1 VRTKV
6 RRHSSLTMN
15 LVKSWQYNYPTNSS
29 GSHCLFK
36 HRYFSVSFI
45 LSTTIT
51 SVFRLSSALGVQ
63 HKNPSSLLLVMSLG
77 TSSCITSKYDWLVFL
92 QIICIY
98 MLGFMHQPDEPK
110 CMKPNNILLF
120 HYSLTICDN
129 SSLYKALI
137 LDMGIWQYIW
147 VLFLSHSLINAI
159 WWDEKLQCYD
169 MKYAFLF
176 LIPLFDDVYWM
187 DLFRSRLLY
196 HAVIDTLNRI
206 HNRQQFL
213 FPFFPFDFFGYPNNY
228 KLFSTYNKVFWFM
241 LLSGRRSY
249 LRPF

>member
-1 VRTKV
+1 
-6 RRHSSLTMN
+6 MN
-15 LVKSWQYNYPTNSS
+15 LVKSWQYNCPTNSS

-36 HRYFSVSFI
+36 HHYFSVSFI

-176 LIPLFDDVYWM
+176 LILLFHDVYWI
-187 DLFRSRLLY
+187 DLFRSILY
-196 HAVIDTLNRI
+196 HVVISAINRILNRK
-206 HNRQQFL
+206 QLL
-213 FPFFPFDFFGYPNNY
+213 FPFFPFDFLDILTSTSYFQLII
-228 KLFSTYNKVFWFM
+228 KLFDSCCCLVAGVTWG
-241 LLSGRRSY
+241 LSK
-249 LRPF
+249 